1 MNEQERFP
9 RAAWVP
15 ILAGLLWLWTAANEG
30 LVVGFVF
37 STIPGVLLLASGT
50 SMLLWPGDLRIA
62 QFTALGGVLGV
73 PLAIP
78 AFLTVGSGYGAML
91 VLASVAAFVSAGWI
105 SVQQEPHT
113 DEVPEPRQ
121 SLRLA
126 AEVAVDDALLATM
139 TTTVPTP
146 TMDERKA
153 IREEVVAAR
162 EIFQGQGW
170 LEKPESYHVRPPP
183 LENPTL
189 VRRKT
194 RGIAYEHLSFES
206 GYEPRPEEP
215 GRERWLGYEPN
226 HTAHAWVLR
235 HADPSRPWCVCIHGY
250 QMGAPIIDLSAF
262 PPAWL
267 HHRLGMNLLLPV
279 LPLHGPRT
287 IGRRSGDGYLAG
299 NILDSV
305 HAEAQAMWDMRR
317 LLSWVRGQ
325 GATKIGVF
333 GLSLGGYNTALL
345 SSLDDDLACSVPG
358 IPATDFTRL
367 FWRHGPPLQIRT
379 IERLG
384 LERDA
389 AHEVMSVASPLSLKP
404 KVPFEHRAIFGAVAD
419 RLVPADQV
427 RDLWRHWERPRI
439 VWYQGGHVTFRFH
452 PDVRRVIEETLRGAG
467 VAQA

>member
-1 MNEQERFP
+1 MFEPKRFP

-15 ILAGLLWLWTAANEG
+15 ILAGLLWLWTAAHEG
-30 LVVGFVF
+30 LVVGFLF

-62 QFTALGGVLGV
+62 QFTALGGLLGV
-73 PLAIP
+73 PLAVP
-78 AFLTVGSGYGAML
+78 SLLTVGVLQGVLLM
-91 VLASVAAFVSAGWI
+91 LASVASFLSAGWI
-105 SVQQEPHT
+105 SVEQEPHT
-113 DEVPEPRQ
+113 DEVPEPAP

-126 AEVAVDDALLATM
+126 AEVAIDDALLATM
-139 TTTVPTP
+139 TTTIPNVT
-146 TMDERKA
+146 TDERRQVT
-153 IREEVVAAR
+153 REVCAAR
-162 EIFQGQGW
+162 ELFQSQGW
-170 LEKPESYHVRPPP
+170 LEKPESFHQRPPA

-189 VRRKT
+189 VRRRT

-215 GRERWLGYEPN
+215 GRERWLSYEPN

-235 HADPSRPWCVCIHGY
+235 HQDASRPWCVCIHGY
-250 QMGAPIIDLSAF
+250 QMGSPIIDLSAF

-287 IGRRSGDGYLAG
+287 VGRRSGDGYLAG
-299 NILDSV
+299 NVLDSV

-317 LLSWVRGQ
+317 MLSWIRSQ
-325 GATKIGVF
+325 GAAKIGVF
-333 GLSLGGYNTALL
+333 GLSLGGYNTSLL
-345 SSLDDDLACSVPG
+345 ASLDEGLAAAVPG

-367 FWRHGPPLQIRT
+367 FWRHGPPLQIRYV
-379 IERLG
+379 ERLG

-389 AHEVMSVASPLSLKP
+389 AHEVMSVASPLSLQP
-404 KVPFEHRAIFGAVAD
+404 KVPFEHRGVFGAVAD

-427 RDLWRHWERPRI
+427 RDLWRHWGRPRI

-452 PDVRRVIEETLRGAG
+452 PDVRRLIEETLRGAG